1 MRKVLV
7 IGDTMLDVYHEGK
20 ITRNS
25 PENPLAPVFD
35 YIGKYER
42 LGGACNVAANIS
54 TLSNKDFEIHYF
66 GFNTHKIEQMLNEYS
81 VKCFGIPNS
90 DILIKN
96 RYITDNKQVFR
107 VDEFLKYSENYEELL
122 LMKLRQHLEENPD
135 YSLIVVS
142 DYNKGTI
149 SFETLKMLE
158 MYDKCLKIAD
168 LKVFRSGMESFK
180 FPTTIFKSNEKE
192 LTENPQIA
200 DLNCRCLITTL
211 GEKGYKF
218 YQKEPLSMG
227 QSSAI
232 SSDTPVDVTGAGD
245 VFLASLCVRFMEIGD
260 EIHKLCDF
268 ANFVSAEKIKHMGT
282 VCVKR
287 EWIK

>member
-7 IGDTMLDVYHEGK
+7 IGDTMLDVYSVGK
-20 ITRNS
+20 ITRMS
-25 PENPLAPVFD
+25 PETNTSPVFD
-35 YIGKYER
+35 YIDSYKR

-66 GFNTHKIEQMLNEYS
+66 GFNSYEVEMMLNEYG

-96 RYITDNKQVFR
+96 RFICDDKQVFR
-107 VDEFLKYSENYEELL
+107 VDKKLKYSEDYEELL
-122 LMKLRQHLEENPD
+122 LMKLRQHLDENPD
-135 YSLIVVS
+135 YSLIVIS

-149 SFETLKMLE
+149 SFETLKILE

-168 LKVFRSGMESFK
+168 LKIFRSGMESFK

-192 LTENPQIA
+192 LAENPQIA
-200 DLNCRCLITTL
+200 DVDCRSLITTL

-218 YQKEPLSMG
+218 YQKEPLSLG
-227 QSSAI
+227 QSGAI
-232 SSDTPVDVTGAGD
+232 SSDPPVDVTGAGD
-245 VFLASLCVRFMEIGD
+245 TYLAALSVRYMEIGD
-260 EIHKLCDF
+260 VIHKLCDF
-268 ANFVSAEKIKHMGT
+268 ANTIAAEKIKHMGT